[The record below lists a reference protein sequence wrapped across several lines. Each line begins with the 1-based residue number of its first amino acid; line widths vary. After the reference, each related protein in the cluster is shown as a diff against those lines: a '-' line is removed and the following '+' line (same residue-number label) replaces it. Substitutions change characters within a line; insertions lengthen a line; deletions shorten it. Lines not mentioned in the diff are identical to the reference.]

1 LLLPRSSAGECQQP
15 ILHGLDEWLVAPGL
29 ELPDG
34 REGAPLAGGAA
45 GQLHKVNCLVQ
56 YGAGVLW
63 LALKGEGGREVGQ
76 DNRLELFLT
85 GTKALR
91 GVLER

>member
-1 LLLPRSSAGECQQP
+1 
-15 ILHGLDEWLVAPGL
+15 
-29 ELPDG
+29 
-34 REGAPLAGGAA
+34 
-45 GQLHKVNCLVQ
+45 VQ

-63 LALKGEGGREVGQ
+63 LALNGEGGREVGQ
-76 DNRLELFLT
+76 DNRLVLFLT